1 MRLQDKLIIGNGL
14 PMIPRR
20 KLISR
25 SNPQERFLRGFNHLP
40 VARIIVVFSISH
52 DRILDE
58 IVLILWREAYHC
70 KLINPEIGITSGCQ
84 LIEKK
89 MECASSWR

>member
-1 MRLQDKLIIGNGL
+1 MRLRDKLIIGNGL

-25 SNPQERFLRGFNHLP
+25 SNPQERFLRGFNHPP
-40 VARIIVVFSISH
+40 VARIIVVFSIYH

-58 IVLILWREAYHC
+58 IVLILRREAYHC
-70 KLINPEIGITSGCQ
+70 KLINSEIGITLGCQ
-84 LIEKK
+84 LIEEKNR
-89 MECASSWR
+89 M

>member
-1 MRLQDKLIIGNGL
+1 MRLRDKLIIGNGL
-14 PMIPRR
+14 PMILRR

-40 VARIIVVFSISH
+40 VARIIVFSISR

-58 IVLILWREAYHC
+58 IVLILRRKAYHR
-70 KLINPEIGITSGCQ
+70 KLINPEIGITLS
-84 LIEKK
+84 
-89 MECASSWR
+89 

>member
-1 MRLQDKLIIGNGL
+1 MRLRDKLIIGNGL
-14 PMIPRR
+14 PMILRR

-40 VARIIVVFSISH
+40 VARIIVVFSISR

-58 IVLILWREAYHC
+58 IVLILRREAYHR
-70 KLINPEIGITSGCQ
+70 KLINPKIGITSSFQ
-84 LIEKK
+84 LIEEKIG
-89 MECASSWR
+89 RP